1 MSSGQKAAEETKSV
15 FSQVGQAS
23 EDIRKNVNSYAD
35 NLLGG
40 GNKVHGSTGIHPDAQ
55 KAGTELQR
63 GVEQAGAKL
72 DHSMNRNTTTGSR
85 GI

>member
-1 MSSGQKAAEETKSV
+1 MSSGQKAADETKSV

-40 GNKVHGSTGIHPDAQ
+40 NKTHGSTGIHPDAQ
-55 KAGTELQR
+55 KTGTELQK

-72 DHSMNRNTTTGSR
+72 DHSLNKNTATGSR